1 MSPGLL
7 DRAPSPTA
15 PRCSGNIQVL
25 RRTMRTVRTCDS
37 CGFENAEEG
46 RACALCGAS
55 EVTAVRSPA
64 GEVETLDRPA
74 VGFSPAAHASPI
86 GLVYADRY
94 RVEALL
100 GAGGM
105 GAVYRAHD
113 VLEERD
119 VALKVLHPTG
129 DDDQNRNERFKR
141 EIEVLSKIQ
150 HAAVPRILGWGAR
163 DNQPYFV
170 SELVEGHDLKLDIQ
184 RRGLWAPAEAA
195 ALAATV
201 ADALAA
207 AHAVGIVHRDVKPGN
222 IMIGE
227 DDSVSLLDFGL
238 ARGVGIDMIS
248 LTRTGMIVGTPGYMS
263 PEQFEGIDVDERTD
277 IYSLGIVLFELLTAR
292 LPFMAKTPI
301 GVALKHRTEPPPP
314 PRTLHPDIPAWLERV
329 VLRCLEKDPALRFGS
344 AVALA
349 GELRRPRS
357 SVGSRSF
364 RLASGDLVIEDDS
377 DATDWA
383 LVLAT
388 PGERTDWKQGMA
400 LRFRERFYKLEE
412 IVPPTRRS
420 GSWGYRF
427 GFFPETE
434 ILRRPVDYEQDCA
447 ERAAERESSLPSKLQ
462 RWISRSRT

>member
-1 MSPGLL
+1 
-7 DRAPSPTA
+7 
-15 PRCSGNIQVL
+15 VL
-25 RRTMRTVRTCDS
+25 RPTMRTCGA

-46 RACALCGAS
+46 KTCPLCEAS
-55 EVTAVRSPA
+55 EVTAVRPA
-64 GEVETLDRPA
+64 ADEEETLERPTLSA
-74 VGFSPAAHASPI
+74 LTQAHPSPI

-113 VLEERD
+113 ILDERD
-119 VALKVLHPTG
+119 VALKVLRPVD
-129 DDDQNRNERFKR
+129 DDDQSRGERFKR
-141 EIEVLSKIQ
+141 EISVLSKIR
-150 HAAVPRILGWGAR
+150 HAAVPRIFGWGAR
-163 DNQPYFV
+163 EAQLYFV

-184 RRGLWAPAEAA
+184 RRGFWAPADAA
-195 ALAATV
+195 ALTATV

-227 DDSVSLLDFGL
+227 DGGVWLLDFGL
-238 ARGVGIDMIS
+238 ARGVGIDMTS
-248 LTRTGMIVGTPGYMS
+248 LTRTGTIVGTPGYMS

-301 GVALKHRTEPPPP
+301 GIALKHRTEPPPLL
-314 PRTLHPDIPAWLERV
+314 RTLHPDIPAWLERV
-329 VLRCLEKDPALRFGS
+329 VLRCLEKDPAHRFGG
-344 AVALA
+344 AADLA
-349 GELRRPRS
+349 AELRRSRADAQPRTS
-357 SVGSRSF
+357 

-377 DATDWA
+377 EATDWA

-388 PGERTDWKQGMA
+388 PVEKTGWKQGMA

-412 IVPPTRRS
+412 IVPPAGRAGTWR
-420 GSWGYRF
+420 YRF
-427 GFFPETE
+427 SSFPESE

-447 ERAAERESSLPSKLQ
+447 ERAAESGRSFSSKLR
-462 RWISRSRT
+462 RWIPGNRT